1 MSQLLLGTYNNDCR
15 KAWKT
20 FAQKWLVF
28 AYFLNIK
35 MHTCWAKRLFIFLFS
50 NYFWNPLEKFKRLV
64 HNHVSVNL
72 CKRIL
77 RLYMYVSIL
86 TSFYRCRCI
95 SSSNKQ
101 NRYQNWYL
109 FIINKFQLLY
119 IFYILPF
126 RRKFSQEIDVHNL

>member
-1 MSQLLLGTYNNDCR
+1 MYNNDCR

-20 FAQKWLVF
+20 FAQKWSVF

-35 MHTCWAKRLFIFLFS
+35 MHACWAKRLFIFLFS
-50 NYFWNPLEKFKRLV
+50 NYFWNPLEKIKRLV
-64 HNHVSVNL
+64 HNHVSVYL

-77 RLYMYVSIL
+77 RLYVSIL
-86 TSFYRCRCI
+86 TTCSFYRCRCI

>member
-1 MSQLLLGTYNNDCR
+1 MYNNDCR

-20 FAQKWLVF
+20 FAQKWSVF

-35 MHTCWAKRLFIFLFS
+35 MHACWAKRLFIFLFS
-50 NYFWNPLEKFKRLV
+50 NYFWNPLEKIKRLV
-64 HNHVSVNL
+64 HNHVSVYL